1 MKTRNGFVTNSSSSS
16 FILATAK
23 KFTEEQNQII
33 LNYAKNKLLGETV
46 ATTKEELD
54 RFFLDFYSLDV
65 NKEGWQEYCS
75 ANREKYY
82 FDALKAIEEGK
93 EIRIGRVDFEES
105 DWDLADIYRSLW
117 KELDK
122 TDDFNGIE
130 TCLDY

>member
-23 KFTEEQNQII
+23 EFTEEQNQII
-33 LNYAKNKLLGETV
+33 LNYAKNKLLGDTV

-54 RFFLDFYSLDV
+54 NFFLDFYSLDV